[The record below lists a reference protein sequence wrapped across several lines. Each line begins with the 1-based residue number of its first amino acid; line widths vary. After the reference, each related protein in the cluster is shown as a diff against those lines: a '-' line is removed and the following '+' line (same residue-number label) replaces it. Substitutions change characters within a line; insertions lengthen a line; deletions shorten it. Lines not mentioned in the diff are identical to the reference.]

1 MPYTCDRQL
10 PLMLMEIPGKFMEI
24 KIRGKDDIRERTDNA
39 REERMV
45 VKSHV
50 VKWRSVE
57 LRNVR
62 TNFNCKKKHFR
73 ELFFKAYVC
82 LADVSTTCRHH
93 QQFSLILTIN
103 IVNSIYYQ

>member
-1 MPYTCDRQL
+1 
-10 PLMLMEIPGKFMEI
+10 MEI

-62 TNFNCKKKHFR
+62 TNFNCKKNIF
-73 ELFFKAYVC
+73 ESCFL
-82 LADVSTTCRHH
+82 RHTL
-93 QQFSLILTIN
+93 SG
-103 IVNSIYYQ
+103 